1 VVIKVCCPTC
11 WTWSELGTRMSCKKC
26 GTPLILIDG
35 RRADEVSAEA
45 PVTEV
50 ARAPEPPPLEV
61 VPVGWAVR
69 TRATPNASTDPAE
82 LLPPPTF

>member
-1 VVIKVCCPTC
+1 MKVCCPTC
-11 WTWSELGTRMSCKKC
+11 WKWTELGTLMSCKKC

-35 RRADEVSAEA
+35 RRADEVSADPQVIEG
-45 PVTEV
+45 
-50 ARAPEPPPLEV
+50 ARPPEPPPLEV

-69 TRATPNASTDPAE
+69 SRATQNASTDPVE